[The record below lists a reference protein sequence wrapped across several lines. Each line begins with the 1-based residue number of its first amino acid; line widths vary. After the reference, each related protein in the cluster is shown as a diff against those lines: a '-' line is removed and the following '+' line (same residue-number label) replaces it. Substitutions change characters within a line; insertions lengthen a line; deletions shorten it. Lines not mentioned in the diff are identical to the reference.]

1 MEEKIKV
8 NSFKAWFLGIRPTS
22 LGASLMTVM
31 LGAGLAHG
39 YNPEQFSWTIA
50 IMCWLFA
57 WLMHIAANLINDV
70 VDFKRG
76 LDKSDPE
83 RIDRIYA
90 NGLIT
95 QKMAY
100 TTIAICLILGCLVG
114 LGILYMVWD
123 KLLWGGWEIVLMGA
137 IVVACTFLYSTTFA
151 YRGLGDLAV
160 LLCFGFIPVCGTFYV
175 LTYTITWNAVWA
187 SILAGCSIDTLLIVN
202 NYRDRDEDYEAGKY
216 TSVGI
221 LDEPFGRWS
230 YLLAGLRSDGGAALP
245 RWCHHVDRLAL
256 LSPTLSHPAHR
267 LVGEAEP
274 HPRGQ
279 CPECDLLRESEKLH
293 PAGLAAHHRAL
304 VTFHEGAAA
313 IDVSGLVVL
322 PSQVLGQEETPA
334 ECGVRYQRLQ
344 QHLPTLHLVHQA

>member
-1 MEEKIKV
+1 MGEKIEV

-22 LGASLMTVM
+22 LGASLMTVL

-39 YNPEQFSWTIA
+39 YMPEQFSWTIA

-70 VDFKRG
+70 VDFNRG

-95 QKMAY
+95 KKVAY
-100 TTIAICLILGCLVG
+100 TTIGVCLVLGCLIG
-114 LGILYMVWD
+114 LGILYLVWD
-123 KLLWGGWEIVLMGA
+123 HLLWSGWEIVLMGA

-160 LLCFGFIPVCGTFYV
+160 LLCFGLIPVCGTFYV
-175 LTYTITWNAVWA
+175 LTYTVTWDAIWA
-187 SILAGCSIDTLLIVN
+187 SIVAGCSIDTLLIVN

-221 LDEPFGRWS
+221 LGEPFGRWF
-230 YLLAGLRSDGGAALP
+230 YLLAGIVCVAMVVLLYVDGAITWIGLLYSALP
-245 RWCHHVDRLAL
+245 YLILHIGSWLKLNRIREGNAL
-256 LSPTLSHPAHR
+256 NVIYYESPRNFTL
-267 LVGEAEP
+267 LG
-274 HPRGQ
+274 
-279 CPECDLLRESEKLH
+279 LLLTI
-293 PAGLAAHHRAL
+293 AL
-304 VTFHEGAAA
+304 W
-313 IDVSGLVVL
+313 
-322 PSQVLGQEETPA
+322 
-334 ECGVRYQRLQ
+334 
-344 QHLPTLHLVHQA
+344 

>member
-1 MEEKIKV
+1 MGEKIEV

-22 LGASLMTVM
+22 LGASLMTVL

-39 YNPEQFSWTIA
+39 YMPEQFSWTIA

-76 LDKSDPE
+76 LDKSDPD

-95 QKMAY
+95 KKVAY
-100 TTIAICLILGCLVG
+100 TTIGVCLVLGCLVG
-114 LGILYMVWD
+114 LGILYLVWD
-123 KLLWGGWEIVLMGA
+123 HLLWDGWEIVLMGA

-160 LLCFGFIPVCGTFYV
+160 LLCFGLIPVCGTFYV
-175 LTYTITWNAVWA
+175 LTYTVTWDAIWA
-187 SILAGCSIDTLLIVN
+187 SIVAGCSIDTLLIVN

-221 LDEPFGRWS
+221 LGEPFGRWF
-230 YLLAGLRSDGGAALP
+230 YLLAGIVCVAMVVLLYVDGAITWVGLLYSALP
-245 RWCHHVDRLAL
+245 YLILHIGSWLKLNRIREGNAL
-256 LSPTLSHPAHR
+256 NVIYYESPRNFTL
-267 LVGEAEP
+267 LG
-274 HPRGQ
+274 
-279 CPECDLLRESEKLH
+279 LLLTI
-293 PAGLAAHHRAL
+293 AL
-304 VTFHEGAAA
+304 W
-313 IDVSGLVVL
+313 
-322 PSQVLGQEETPA
+322 
-334 ECGVRYQRLQ
+334 
-344 QHLPTLHLVHQA
+344 

>member
-70 VDFKRG
+70 VDFNRG

-100 TTIAICLILGCLVG
+100 TTIAVCLILGCLVG

-221 LDEPFGRWS
+221 LGEPFGRWS
-230 YLLAGLRSDGGAALP
+230 YLLAGLICVVMVVLLYLDGAITWMGLLYSALP
-245 RWCHHVDRLAL
+245 YLILHIGSWVKLNRIREGNAL
-256 LSPTLSHPAHR
+256 NVIYYESPRNFTL
-267 LVGEAEP
+267 LG
-274 HPRGQ
+274 
-279 CPECDLLRESEKLH
+279 LLLTI
-293 PAGLAAHHRAL
+293 AL
-304 VTFHEGAAA
+304 W
-313 IDVSGLVVL
+313 
-322 PSQVLGQEETPA
+322 
-334 ECGVRYQRLQ
+334 
-344 QHLPTLHLVHQA
+344 

>member
-202 NYRDRDEDYEAGKY
+202 NYRNRDEDYEAGKY

-230 YLLAGLRSDGGAALP
+230 YLLAGLVCAVMVVLLYLDGAITWIGLLYSALP
-245 RWCHHVDRLAL
+245 YLILHIGSWVKLNRIREGNAL
-256 LSPTLSHPAHR
+256 NVIYYESPRNFTL
-267 LVGEAEP
+267 LG
-274 HPRGQ
+274 
-279 CPECDLLRESEKLH
+279 LLLTI
-293 PAGLAAHHRAL
+293 AL
-304 VTFHEGAAA
+304 W
-313 IDVSGLVVL
+313 
-322 PSQVLGQEETPA
+322 
-334 ECGVRYQRLQ
+334 
-344 QHLPTLHLVHQA
+344 

>member
-1 MEEKIKV
+1 MGEKIAV

-22 LGASLMTVM
+22 LGASLMTVL

-39 YNPEQFSWTIA
+39 YMPEQFSWTIA

-70 VDFKRG
+70 VDFNRG

-95 QKMAY
+95 KKVAY
-100 TTIAICLILGCLVG
+100 NTIAICLVLGCLVG

-123 KLLWGGWEIVLMGA
+123 HLVWHGWEIVLMGA

-160 LLCFGFIPVCGTFYV
+160 LLCFGLIPVCGTFYV
-175 LTYTITWNAVWA
+175 LTYTVTWDAIWA
-187 SILAGCSIDTLLIVN
+187 SIVAGCSIDTLLIVN

-221 LDEPFGRWS
+221 LGEPFGRWF
-230 YLLAGLRSDGGAALP
+230 YLVAGIVCVAMVVLLYVDGAITWIGLLYSALP
-245 RWCHHVDRLAL
+245 YLILHIGSWLKLNRIREGNAL
-256 LSPTLSHPAHR
+256 NVIYYESPRNFTL
-267 LVGEAEP
+267 LG
-274 HPRGQ
+274 
-279 CPECDLLRESEKLH
+279 LLLTI
-293 PAGLAAHHRAL
+293 AL
-304 VTFHEGAAA
+304 W
-313 IDVSGLVVL
+313 
-322 PSQVLGQEETPA
+322 
-334 ECGVRYQRLQ
+334 
-344 QHLPTLHLVHQA
+344 